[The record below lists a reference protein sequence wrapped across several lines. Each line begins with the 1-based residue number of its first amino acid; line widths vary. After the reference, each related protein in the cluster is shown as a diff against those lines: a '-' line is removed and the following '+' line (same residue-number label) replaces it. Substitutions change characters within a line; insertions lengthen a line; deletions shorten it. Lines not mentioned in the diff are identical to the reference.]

1 MEVTTRPTRQGGVMG
16 SFADDLKKMAEDLE
30 LERRAAE
37 LAATAEQVFS
47 RGLGMAGDFAHDH
60 ADDVAGF
67 LDKAGDAIDER
78 TGRPAPRPVA
88 DARRRGHQRL
98 GCWPLSGPPT
108 APDELEG

>member
-1 MEVTTRPTRQGGVMG
+1 MG

-60 ADDVAGF
+60 ADDVAAF

-78 TGRPAPRPVA
+78 TDGRLHDQWRTLA
-88 DARRRGHQRL
+88 DGVTSAWGVLAAQRT
-98 GCWPLSGPPT
+98 PDGP
-108 APDELEG
+108 PDELEG